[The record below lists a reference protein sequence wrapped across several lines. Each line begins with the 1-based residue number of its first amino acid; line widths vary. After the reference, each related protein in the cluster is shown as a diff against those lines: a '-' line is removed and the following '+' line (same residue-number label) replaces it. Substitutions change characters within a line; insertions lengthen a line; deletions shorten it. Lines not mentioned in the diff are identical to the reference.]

1 MYSYLYV
8 YVGIM
13 SPWDLMF
20 DIAQAKYASGAG
32 AQAESLLLSVLR
44 GWGLEQQQEPQG
56 AALGS
61 QLELLGDVACFW
73 CWGWMCMDVLWLQ
86 GIARCKWR

>member
-1 MYSYLYV
+1 MWHHVALGSHVQLD
-8 YVGIM
+8 M
-13 SPWDLMF
+13 
-20 DIAQAKYASGAG
+20 AQAKYASGAG

-56 AALGS
+56 AALWGFR
-61 QLELLGDVACFW
+61 LVLLGDGLFLVL
-73 CWGWMCMDVLWLQ
+73 GMDVLWLQ